1 MKTSLSYKVY
11 RTLRRGLKRL
21 TPDAQKAL
29 QAFVVSQQTP
39 HGYMNAGGCED
50 PYYGQFGEVLQAV
63 FHPIRL
69 LHSKIHLTVPESR
82 HQDTI
87 YGLFFDFLEHESGV
101 WSREYKAMSHSLG
114 RDRREQELKAL
125 SSNLGAESSWTTN
138 AICCVLSIQHQMG
151 IKPDSSCVEWLQQQ
165 QDETG
170 GFHASEQAPIPDLLS
185 TAVAMFTLRLM
196 DASTRDASQF
206 VQAHWLNDGG
216 FAPTLLD
223 DYSDVEY
230 VFYGLLALGSL

>member
-1 MKTSLSYKVY
+1 MKTPLLFKVY
-11 RTLRRGLKRL
+11 RALRRGFRRM
-21 TPDAQKAL
+21 TPDAQKAV
-29 QAFVVSQQTP
+29 QAFVASQKTA

-69 LHSKIHLTVPESR
+69 IHTKLHLTVPESR
-82 HQDTI
+82 HKDSI
-87 YGLFFDFLEHESGV
+87 YGQFFDFLEREARGKSLELRVES
-101 WSREYKAMSHSLG
+101 L
-114 RDRREQELKAL
+114 ELKD
-125 SSNLGAESSWTTN
+125 EKSWTTN
-138 AICCVLSIQHQMG
+138 AVCCVLSMQHQMG
-151 IKPDSSCVEWLQQQ
+151 MKPSQSYVEWLQQR

-170 GFHASEQAPIPDLLS
+170 GFRANEQAPIPDLLS
-185 TAVAMFTLRLM
+185 TAAALFTLRLL
-196 DASTRDASQF
+196 DAPKGDASQF
-206 VQAHWLNDGG
+206 IQVHWLDSGG